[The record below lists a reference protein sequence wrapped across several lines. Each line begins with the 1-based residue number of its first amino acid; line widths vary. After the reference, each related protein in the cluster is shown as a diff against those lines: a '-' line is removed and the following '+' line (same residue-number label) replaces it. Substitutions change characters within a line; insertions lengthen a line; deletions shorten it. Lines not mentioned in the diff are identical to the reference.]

1 MRFEVIL
8 IHAIEATW
16 ADEDAEIATFHD
28 LLDWHPYFLGFQHA
42 QHFNHDHEPDHCPG
56 SK

>member
-16 ADEDAEIATFHD
+16 AYEDAEIATFHD